1 MAQLEA
7 AALSMFLS
15 FACWGVGKVAVMA
28 VAGQGAVQE
37 YYIYYIGMGN
47 VKGQGICEELVL
59 GTRPADWVMTNTV
72 QISHFWQAFVYHGLG
87 AVM

>member
-28 VAGQGAVQE
+28 VADQGAV
-37 YYIYYIGMGN
+37 
-47 VKGQGICEELVL
+47 
-59 GTRPADWVMTNTV
+59 RR
-72 QISHFWQAFVYHGLG
+72 HFLPSYFGRAS
-87 AVM
+87 A